1 MLFRSPNI
9 GELDLHLIRE
19 GRHEQLS
26 DALGATV
33 MRFPSVLGDV
43 EGTRF
48 TVWAP
53 NAQGIQVVGD
63 FNHWDG
69 ATHPMRSL
77 GESGIWELFIPGVT
91 HGWNYKFRITDK
103 NGHHADKAD
112 PMARHS
118 EVPPSTASVVWES
131 THSWADSEWMSGR
144 VTQDFQSAP
153 VSIYEVHLGSWRAG
167 LNYRDVAPQLRDYV
181 LEHGFTHVEF
191 MPLAQHPY
199 SPSWGYQVTGYYAVA
214 SRLGNPDD
222 LKFLIDTLHQAG
234 IGVIMDWVPA
244 HFPKDSWALARF
256 DGTPLYEHADP
267 RLGEHPDWGTYIF
280 NFGRPEV
287 KNFLVANAVYWLNE
301 FHVDGLRVDAVASM
315 LYLDYSRKAGEWLPN
330 RYGGRENLEAVE
342 FLKEMNGVVHL
353 RAPGAL
359 TMAEEST
366 SWPGVTTGTE
376 WGGLEIGR
384 AHV

>member
-1 MLFRSPNI
+1 MIMRRKKNAESATADAGSPINHVDYSELERIVDGRHHNPHGLLGAHRHNQHIVFRVIKPFATSVVIAGQDFRLALTHEHRGVWVGALEADVIPDYRVESRYGDDIYLNDDPYRFLPNI

-33 MRFPSVLGDV
+33 MRFPSVLGNV

-77 GESGIWELFIPGVT
+77 GESGVWELFVPGVA

-103 NGHHADKAD
+103 NGYQADKAD

-131 THSWADSEWMSGR
+131 THSW
-144 VTQDFQSAP
+144 
-153 VSIYEVHLGSWRAG
+153 
-167 LNYRDVAPQLRDYV
+167 
-181 LEHGFTHVEF
+181 
-191 MPLAQHPY
+191 
-199 SPSWGYQVTGYYAVA
+199 
-214 SRLGNPDD
+214 
-222 LKFLIDTLHQAG
+222 K
-234 IGVIMDWVPA
+234 
-244 HFPKDSWALARF
+244 
-256 DGTPLYEHADP
+256 
-267 RLGEHPDWGTYIF
+267 
-280 NFGRPEV
+280 
-287 KNFLVANAVYWLNE
+287 
-301 FHVDGLRVDAVASM
+301 
-315 LYLDYSRKAGEWLPN
+315 
-330 RYGGRENLEAVE
+330 
-342 FLKEMNGVVHL
+342 
-353 RAPGAL
+353 
-359 TMAEEST
+359 
-366 SWPGVTTGTE
+366 
-376 WGGLEIGR
+376 IGR